1 MADSTDSFEF
11 TSQYSEMFEDRSV
24 KLPDLEETDRI
35 YYKSGK
41 SRTVLA
47 VNGDMDIS
55 ALLDDYPLTFA
66 CGRRKTGP
74 RAKIIMAVDWSL
86 AKRHDGMCVRQ
97 IDACLCLFMLILCI
111 ISQYRFLS
119 FTMDLDSNLS
129 PVTITPRRSPRLA
142 LTRSTSTATSVPAM
156 ALMDVFVFEVM
167 NTKQN
172 EPKISKSSILL
183 QDVNEECTLSVL
195 KEQLR
200 AFDGSQNLFVPA
212 SGLFWLRKG
221 SKQMVQLKTEKD
233 SAFCKDEYRDKVK
246 GQVNSVHVACATV
259 SVENLGKLAFAFLI
273 RLIFNSVYE

>member
-1 MADSTDSFEF
+1 M
-11 TSQYSEMFEDRSV
+11 MV
-24 KLPDLEETDRI
+24 
-35 YYKSGK
+35 
-41 SRTVLA
+41 
-47 VNGDMDIS
+47 
-55 ALLDDYPLTFA
+55 
-66 CGRRKTGP
+66 
-74 RAKIIMAVDWSL
+74 
-86 AKRHDGMCVRQ
+86 CVRQ

-142 LTRSTSTATSVPAM
+142 LTRSTSTATSVPAT

-233 SAFCKDEYRDKVK
+233 LAFCKDECMDKVK
-246 GQVNSVHVACATV
+246 GRVNSIRVACAAV

-273 RLIFNSVYE
+273 RLYYA